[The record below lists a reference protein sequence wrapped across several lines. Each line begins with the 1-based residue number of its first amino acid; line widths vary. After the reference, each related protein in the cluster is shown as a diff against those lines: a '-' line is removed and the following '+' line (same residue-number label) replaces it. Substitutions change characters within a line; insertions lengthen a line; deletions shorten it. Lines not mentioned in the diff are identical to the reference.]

1 MTPEQEQFLGVMLR
15 GMRFFGRAF
24 LVMWLAICSV
34 FVAVAGWMLA
44 NAVSAADSSQ
54 IGLAAGMLAA
64 SVCFA
69 CVGYVFIRF
78 WLGSLDRIRGQVT
91 PCLPAPTEPE
101 QLTNEPTF
109 GDQPSSKL
117 MSTSVHIGLQMVA
130 SVVGMVLAAVA
141 FFFIVTRLEL
151 TTMWATITV
160 GMLGAGATVVSRMV
174 TWLIPAK
181 CPQCSG
187 PTYCRGSRP
196 IRFECRRCGH
206 LHNTGISV
214 TSNNT
219 PT

>member
-54 IGLAAGMLAA
+54 IGLPAGMLAA

-91 PCLPAPTEPE
+91 PCLPAHTEPE
-101 QLTNEPTF
+101 QFTNEPTF

-117 MSTSVHIGLQMVA
+117 MSTSVL
-130 SVVGMVLAAVA
+130 
-141 FFFIVTRLEL
+141 IVTRLEL